1 MLDFVWM
8 ITNFY
13 QRIFNLLQEATIRFG
28 TGQNDVTSIGGIL
41 FACIVIGFVVHLYW
55 KGAKA

>member
-1 MLDFVWM
+1 MLDFVWT

-13 QRIFNLLQEATIRFG
+13 QRIFNELQGAVISFG
-28 TGQNDVTSIGGIL
+28 AGYNDTTTVGAIL
-41 FACIVIGFVVHLYW
+41 FACIVIGFVVNIFW